1 MKPQLDLTKTYA
13 IALEGGGAKGGY
25 EIGVWKALEE
35 MGVKYNAVSGTSVG
49 ALNGA
54 LMAMRDLPRAIEV
67 WKDIRLNKVIDYDE
81 DQEENLRKIV
91 SGDIDLGD
99 IQQVISQALSVI
111 RKGGLDVA
119 PLRAWVREVVD
130 SARIKASDVRLFIET
145 VSLTDRKGLEVCV
158 NDLKEDEVCD
168 MLLAS
173 AYHPTFRLEKL
184 GGKLYTDGGFVD
196 SLPLHVLVE
205 NGYKDIIAV
214 RIPGLGRQR
223 PFKIPE
229 DVNIW
234 YVDTDA
240 DLGGVLNFSAEQAQR
255 DMAIGYHDAWH
266 DLCGLYGKQYYIE
279 RSMTEREAFEQI
291 IERYLRRTPDVVLR
305 DLCENELPRLA
316 EGLGVEGD
324 YYDLFIALLE
334 VAAEERGLEKIRFYT
349 DTEFLALIRE
359 TPPLKKEEES
369 SAAEEPT
376 PSGEESAAP
385 PAEER
390 AEVASA
396 CE

>member
-54 LMAMRDLPRAIEV
+54 LMAMRDLPRAIEA
-67 WKDIRLNKVIDYDE
+67 WKDIRLDKVIDFDA
-81 DQEENLRKIV
+81 DQEENLRRIV
-91 SGDIDLGD
+91 SGEMDISNIHEL
-99 IQQVISQALSVI
+99 IPQAFDVI
-111 RKGGLDVA
+111 RKRGLDVA

-130 SARIKASDVRLFIET
+130 SKKIKNSDVELFIAT
-145 VSLTDRKGLEVCV
+145 VSLTDRKGLELCV
-158 NDLKEDEVCD
+158 NDLGEDEICD

-184 GGKLYTDGGFVD
+184 GGKLYADGGFID
-196 SLPLHVLVE
+196 SLPLHVLVA

-214 RIPGLGRQR
+214 RIPSRFSR
-223 PFKIPE
+223 ERRFKIPE

-255 DMAIGYHDAWH
+255 DMAIGYYDAWH
-266 DLCGLYGKQYYIE
+266 DLCGLYGKRYYIE
-279 RSMTEREAFEQI
+279 RSMTEREAFTQI
-291 IERYLRRTPDVVLR
+291 LERYLRRTPDISLR
-305 DLCENELPRLA
+305 ELCEKELPRLA
-316 EGLGVEGD
+316 RGLEVTGD
-324 YYDLFIALLE
+324 YYDLFVALLE
-334 VAAEERGLEKIRFYT
+334 VMAEERGLERMRFYT
-349 DTEFLALIRE
+349 DAELLSLILT
-359 TPPLKKEEES
+359 TPPLKEEEAPAETEEET
-369 SAAEEPT
+369 AAEEP
-376 PSGEESAAP
+376 EKCAAR
-385 PAEER
+385 E
-390 AEVASA
+390 
-396 CE
+396 